1 LQLKRKEKA
10 WHNFRNV
17 QYNMITTKLRVAI
30 SNYSLFLPRKTNE
43 NTPQH
48 AVLYSTIKS
57 RCIPLTKASYCFQIY
72 YNHEPI
78 LKYRSHTT
86 ISSAMLLSVVA
97 GYEVRVVLTE
107 HKIQT
112 KFHKSQKA

>member
-1 LQLKRKEKA
+1 
-10 WHNFRNV
+10 
-17 QYNMITTKLRVAI
+17 MIITKLRVAI
-30 SNYSLFLPRKTNE
+30 SNDSLFLPRKTKE

-48 AVLYSTIKS
+48 AVLHSTIKS
-57 RCIPLTKASYCFQIY
+57 TCISLTKASYYFKIY
-72 YNHEPI
+72 YNHELI

-107 HKIQT
+107 HTIQT
-112 KFHKSQKA
+112 KFYKSQQA